1 MNDFAIPATAPEID
15 AQIAELTLQETSTPQ
30 ASSARRDRLEAL
42 HIAKAAAAEGAPP
55 ARGPVTGQAPAPTED
70 EAYPAPATAMEYQ
83 FQPPP
88 GVEIVN
94 EAAAGAVKGA
104 LFEAGVPAPLADAAF
119 QQIAEMHV
127 AGAFAD
133 AGSYDAAVAQCK
145 ASIHAKHGDAAPA
158 MLRDAAAYLNRL
170 ADQHPAL
177 EDAVAQAMA
186 SPFIVAQAAN
196 LHRYGTT
203 RGRK

>member
-1 MNDFAIPATAPEID
+1 MNDFNIPTAAPEID
-15 AQIAELTLQETSTPQ
+15 AQIAELTLQETTTPQ
-30 ASSARRDRLEAL
+30 ASRARQDRLEAL
-42 HIAKAAAAEGAPP
+42 HIAKASAAPAAPVRDP
-55 ARGPVTGQAPAPTED
+55 FTGQAPAPTEN

-145 ASIHAKHGDAAPA
+145 ATIHAKHGDAAPA